1 MSEHL
6 TKLAEIDKMNQRSLV
21 WKQVVL
27 WGVLASVAILFS
39 LVGSTLYY
47 YQAELTPFSVTLIAG
62 GTVIVL
68 FLILAVMGNTLSQIA
83 LLHKDSALME
93 LRFDVHAA
101 VESVLRETLSRHLP
115 HYTRLHTELDVGE
128 ELLRKARQVSERY
141 AQLALKLQ
149 VSRSDRALALAIDQ
163 MVRDSLLAHG
173 LAADNAAVSDFLDK
187 TGDNI
192 VPIRQSGE

>member
-1 MSEHL
+1 
-6 TKLAEIDKMNQRSLV
+6 MNQRSLV

-47 YQAELTPFSVTLIAG
+47 YQAELMPFSVTLIAG

-149 VSRSDRALALAIDQ
+149 ASRSDRALALAIDQ
-163 MVRDSLLAHG
+163 MVRDSLLTHG
-173 LAADNAAVSDFLDK
+173 LTADNAAVSDFLDK
-187 TGDNI
+187 TGGNI